1 MRDVSTLVSNEG
13 ISMSS
18 AHISTSNSLAVF
30 DLVME
35 VTDIGQLSRTL
46 NRLEALPNVLEARR
60 ISPG

>member
-1 MRDVSTLVSNEG
+1 
-13 ISMSS
+13 MSS

>member
-1 MRDVSTLVSNEG
+1 MVSNEG

-18 AHISTSNSLAVF
+18 ANISTSNSLAVF

-35 VTDIGQLSRTL
+35 VTDIGQLSRIL
-46 NRLEALPNVLEARR
+46 SRLEALPNVLEARR